1 MCKTKTSFFPP
12 LPSTGAYKN
21 PYCKNYIDS
30 ITPFFEVLDK
40 DKVCK
45 RLLSGRLLAHSL
57 KADVFILN
65 WVETVPHLKGGVVQ
79 FLLTYLSF
87 VLIKRRGAE
96 IVWMFHNK
104 IPHQGETKLTRTL
117 SNWLF
122 KHASLIISHS
132 KEAAEYAQ
140 QRSNSRVLYR
150 CHPVKIPKYDA
161 TFKTVEEHFDVFIWG
176 QILPYKGIYEFVNNP
191 SIRDSRLKIKIVGV
205 CKDAELDN
213 KIKSCLSS
221 RIHYENRRA
230 DFREIAFLCKN
241 SKYVL
246 FPYIGNCVSSSGAL
260 IDTIAFGGHPIGPNI
275 GAFKDLAD
283 EGVCTTYQNSDDL
296 LRILNSAQTKIT
308 DDTRRSFME
317 ENTWERFGDF
327 MHQQLSL

>member
-1 MCKTKTSFFPP
+1 MSKIRTSFYPP
-12 LPSTGAYKN
+12 LPSIGTYKN
-21 PYCKNYIDS
+21 PYCQNYIDTVS
-30 ITPFFEVLDK
+30 PFFEVLDK
-40 DKVCK
+40 NKVCR

-65 WVETVPHLKGGVVQ
+65 WVETVPHLRGGVIQ

-87 VLIKRRGAE
+87 VIMKWRRAK

-104 IPHQGETKLTRTL
+104 IPHQGETKLTKAL

-132 KEAAEYAQ
+132 KEAAEYAK
-140 QRSNSRVLYR
+140 QRSYSRVLYR
-150 CHPVKIPKYDA
+150 CHPVKIPKYD
-161 TFKTVEEHFDVFIWG
+161 TFFDTVEEHYDVFIWG
-176 QILPYKGIYEFVNNP
+176 QILPYKGIYEFVSNP
-191 SIRDSRLKIKIVGV
+191 SIRNSNLSVKILGV
-205 CKDAELDN
+205 CSDSVLDS

-230 DFREIAFLCKN
+230 DFSEIALLCRD

-246 FPYIGNCVSSSGAL
+246 FPYIGNSVSSSGAL

-283 EGVCTTYQNSDDL
+283 EGVCTTYQNMEDL
-296 LRILNSAQTKIT
+296 IRILNSAQTKIT
-308 DDTRRSFME
+308 DDIRRSFME
-317 ENTWERFGDF
+317 ANTWERFGDF
-327 MHQQLSL
+327 IYQLILK